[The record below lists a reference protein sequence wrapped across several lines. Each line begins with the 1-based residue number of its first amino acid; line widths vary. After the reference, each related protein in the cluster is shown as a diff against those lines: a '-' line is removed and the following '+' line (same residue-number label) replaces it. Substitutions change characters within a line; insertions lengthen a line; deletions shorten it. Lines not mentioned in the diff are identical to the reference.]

1 MGQYSHVWAVRLLI
15 TQQGNEGAVLLNVN
29 KLRLDALACINLR
42 VSGQFT
48 MNNSISVTRL
58 LTIFFLGLVFT
69 VLAACSSGNTDTTN
83 TASGPGSVALL
94 LTDAPSDDFDEINIT
109 VVKAELMSD
118 HGQVTIFQG
127 EDTFNL
133 LDLTDAR
140 IFAIREGIPGGS
152 YNKIRLTL
160 KDNGIELVDF
170 NDTDDPTDDAVYYPK
185 LPGNNKLD
193 LNPRGSFSV
202 VAGTTLV
209 IQIDMDASK
218 SIHIVK
224 KGKKDEY
231 NFRPVVFID
240 IVTDAFIERFVKL
253 HGDIFAINTVD
264 QSFKLCNTG
273 IPVRTG
279 QDVMKTGSRGC
290 VRVETDS
297 TTAFFDINGMPAAF
311 SSLIEGEPATV
322 FGHLQ
327 YDRQIENDD
336 ERELRDLVLKAALI
350 ELGPESSFQKLNG
363 TATSAVDINNQFT
376 MDVDPGQGLTTPL
389 ILLVQIQQGTLLIN
403 RKGQTVTV
411 ADIITGKLVSARGV
425 LDVSKDILFAS
436 VIVVDTDSSTQ
447 LTGTVGANPDNIC
460 GFSLVT
466 ATGDRSIHTGSNTN
480 AYLVANGVSKPID
493 VSELSTGQQADV
505 YGNANVN
512 GCFDAH
518 TIISY

>member
-1 MGQYSHVWAVRLLI
+1 MI
-15 TQQGNEGAVLLNVN
+15 
-29 KLRLDALACINLR
+29 
-42 VSGQFT
+42 
-48 MNNSISVTRL
+48 NSISVTRL
-58 LTIFFLGLVFT
+58 LTICFLGLVFA
-69 VLAACSSGNTDTTN
+69 VLAGCSSGGNTDTSN
-83 TASGPGSVALL
+83 TASGAGSVALL

-109 VVKAELMSD
+109 VIKAELMSD
-118 HGQVTIFQG
+118 QGRVTIFQG

-140 IFAIREGIPGGS
+140 IFAIREGIPGGT

-160 KDNGIELVDF
+160 KDNGIELVDY
-170 NDTDDPTDDAVYYPK
+170 NDTNDPLDDAVYYPK

-193 LNPRGSFSV
+193 LNPRGSFKV

-209 IQIDMDASK
+209 IQIDMDANK

-253 HGDIFAINTVD
+253 HGDIFAIDTAD

-273 IPVRTG
+273 IPVRTN
-279 QDVMKTGSRGC
+279 DDLIKTGSRGC
-290 VRVETDS
+290 VRVETDQ
-297 TTAFFDINGMPAAF
+297 TTAFFDINGMPVTF
-311 SSLIEGEPATV
+311 SSLVAGEPATV

-327 YDRQIENDD
+327 YDKQSDNDD
-336 ERELRDLVLKAALI
+336 DRELRDRVLKAALI

-363 TATSAVDINNQFT
+363 NNQFT

-389 ILLVQIQQGTLLIN
+389 NLIVQIQEGTLLIN
-403 RKGQTVTV
+403 RNGSPIDIN
-411 ADIITGKLVSARGV
+411 DIITGKLVSVRGV
-425 LDVSKDILFAS
+425 LDVSKDTLFAS
-436 VIVVDTDSSTQ
+436 VIVVDTDSSTR
-447 LTGTVGANPDNIC
+447 LTGTVGANPDNSC
-460 GFSLVT
+460 GFTLMT
-466 ATGDRSIHTGSNTN
+466 TTGDRGIHTDRHTN
-480 AYLVANGVSKPID
+480 AYLVVNGVSKPVE

-518 TIISY
+518 TIIAY